1 MRAPTFGVSPA
12 PTIPKKPFQL
22 ARRFLSQC
30 ATWLPFNLTGMRE
43 KEGRALTEESIHGRP
58 VEGHRPLEPEVAG
71 SNPAHELNCSL
82 NLHALSPFS
91 ALKVICHDRSGCS
104 P

>member
-1 MRAPTFGVSPA
+1 MVAQWS
-12 PTIPKKPFQL
+12 
-22 ARRFLSQC
+22 
-30 ATWLPFNLTGMRE
+30 
-43 KEGRALTEESIHGRP
+43 GR
-58 VEGHRPLEPEVAG
+58 RPLEPVPRQEVAG

-91 ALKVICHDRSGCS
+91 ALKVICHDRSRCS